1 MYALGVIYLRDLS
14 AYFPLLHDA
23 SSEATFLDAPMN
35 VTLLL

>member
-14 AYFPLLHDA
+14 AYFLLLRCV
-23 SSEATFLDAPMN
+23 SSEATFLDARMN